1 MEYLQKLILIW
12 QKISL
17 VQRVLLATIALA
29 ALLIGA
35 LMVHWAKQPDM
46 RMLYQDL
53 TPAEAAKITEKIA
66 EKEIAYEL
74 RDGGGTVYVP
84 RQYVYQIRLDLA
96 KDGLPSGEQNG
107 YKLFDDEKI
116 GISPFVQNVNL
127 KRALQDELAK
137 SIQMIDGVA
146 HARIHIVSPEQKL
159 FSSDEEQTSASVVLR
174 LRPGYR
180 LSGTNIAA
188 ITHLVSGSVK
198 GLKAEN
204 VTIIDSDGRLL
215 SGKGDSTLASGA
227 STAQD
232 YKERIEQGLVRK
244 AEDMLTTVL
253 GPGRATI
260 QVSAV
265 IDMNSINTITETYD
279 PTGKVATKEEIS
291 SKSELGS
298 AAAGQKTTPGATKKD
313 ETTTTEY
320 QVGKTVKQQT
330 VLPGEIKSLS
340 VAAFVDLTADAN
352 QPGATAQPAL
362 IMSIADVEQVIRMA
376 LGLKESDSLKVV
388 NARFHRSTEPLVE
401 DEVESPWTKYLAMA
415 RQLSLGVMAVCAVVV
430 LRIFSRARGKAT
442 AVGQSQ
448 GLGLGLG
455 QPQLP
460 QGEAPEGLLPAGETI
475 AEPLLV
481 RRQIAS
487 ALKQNPDQVRQ
498 MFLSWVEEKE

>member
-1 MEYLQKLILIW
+1 MEILQKLLLIW
-12 QKISL
+12 QKINL
-17 VQRVLLATIALA
+17 VQRVLLAAIALA
-29 ALLIGA
+29 TGFITVLL
-35 LMVHWAKQPDM
+35 VYWAQKPDM
-46 RMLYQDL
+46 RTLYQDL
-53 TPAEAAKITEKIA
+53 APAEAAKITEKIA

-74 RDGGGTVYVP
+74 RDGGTAVYVP
-84 RQYVYQIRLDLA
+84 REQVYQLRLDLA
-96 KDGLPSGEQNG
+96 KDGLPVTEQNG

-146 HARIHIVSPEQKL
+146 HARVHIVSPEQKL
-159 FSSDEEQTSASVVLR
+159 FAADEEQTTASVVLR

-180 LSGTNIAA
+180 LTGTNIAA

-215 SGKGDSTLASGA
+215 SGKGDSSMASGA

-232 YKERIEQGLVRK
+232 YKERVEQGLIRK
-244 AEDMLTTVL
+244 AEEMLTTVL

-265 IDMNSINTITETYD
+265 IDMNSVSTITETYD
-279 PTGKVATKEEIS
+279 PTGKVATKEEIT
-291 SKSELGS
+291 SKSELGTAS
-298 AAAGQKTTPGATKKD
+298 AGQKTAPAATKKD

-320 QVGKTVKQQT
+320 QVGKTVKQHT
-330 VLPGEIKSLS
+330 MLPGEIKSLS
-340 VAAFVDLTADAN
+340 VAAFVDLSVDAN
-352 QPGATAQPAL
+352 QPGQSGQPAA
-362 IMSIADVEQVIRMA
+362 IVNVTDVEQILRTA

-388 NARFHRSTEPLVE
+388 NTRFHRSTEILAQE
-401 DEVESPWTKYLAMA
+401 ESSPWPRYLAMA
-415 RQLSLGVMAVCAVVV
+415 RQLSLGLMAVCAVVV
-430 LRIFSRARGKAT
+430 LRIFSRAKRKAT
-442 AVGQSQ
+442 VPIQT
-448 GLGLGLG
+448 
-455 QPQLP
+455 QLP
-460 QGEAPEGLLPAGETI
+460 EGLMSEGLLPAGEPVAEQAGEQI

-481 RRQIAS
+481 RRQIAH

-498 MFLSWVEEKE
+498 MFLSWIEEKE

>member
-1 MEYLQKLILIW
+1 MEILQKLLLIW
-12 QKISL
+12 QKVSL
-17 VQRVLLATIALA
+17 VQRVLLATVGLA

-35 LMVHWAKQPDM
+35 LLIHWAQRPDM

-53 TPAEAAKITEKIA
+53 APTEAAKITEKIA

-74 RDGGGTVYVP
+74 RDGGTTIYVP
-84 RQYVYQIRLDLA
+84 RQYVYQLRLDLA
-96 KDGLPSGEQNG
+96 KDGLPVSEQNG

-146 HARIHIVSPEQKL
+146 HARVHIVNPEQKL
-159 FSSDEEQTSASVVLR
+159 FATDEEQTSASVVLR

-215 SGKGDSTLASGA
+215 SGKGDSTMASGA

-232 YKERIEQGLVRK
+232 YKERVEQGLIRK
-244 AEDMLTTVL
+244 AEDMLNMVL
-253 GPGRATI
+253 GPGRASV

-265 IDMNSINTITETYD
+265 IDMNSVSTITETYD
-279 PTGKVATKEEIS
+279 PTAKVATKEEVTS
-291 SKSELGS
+291 NSETGTGGS
-298 AAAGQKTTPGATKKD
+298 GQKAATGAVKKD
-313 ETTTTEY
+313 ETVVTEY
-320 QVGKTVKQQT
+320 QVGKTVRQQV

-340 VAAFVDLTADAN
+340 VAVFVDLSVDAN
-352 QPGATAQPAL
+352 QPGAGGQSAQ
-362 IMSIADVEQVIRMA
+362 IINVTDVEQIIRTA
-376 LGLKESDSLKVV
+376 LGLKETDSLKVV
-388 NARFHRSTEPLVE
+388 NTRFHRSTEAFAE
-401 DEVESPWTKYLAMA
+401 EEASPWSWYIALA
-415 RQLSLGVMAVCAVVV
+415 RQLSLGIMAVCAVLV
-430 LRIFSRARGKAT
+430 LRVFHRARNRAAA
-442 AVGQSQ
+442 AVEAE
-448 GLGLGLG
+448 
-455 QPQLP
+455 LP
-460 QGEAPEGLLPAGETI
+460 QGGTSGGMLPSGEPTI
-475 AEPLLV
+475 AEPLLM
-481 RRQIAS
+481 RRQIAH

-498 MFLSWVEEKE
+498 MFLSWIEEKE